1 MIWSRNATHLREQ
14 LMLVALHCRAVNS
27 IRRLARAGEPGQIR
41 RNGVSPLGDIKLFE
55 IKNGQVGELLGATD
69 IIEKS
74 VQTLFE
80 TNLEALL
87 GVRFLASEFTTT
99 HGGRIDTLGLDENG
113 CPVILEYKR
122 ASNENVINQGLFYL
136 DWLMDH
142 RKDFQWLVLEKL
154 GKEAAEAVD
163 WSAPRLVCIA
173 GDFNRYDDHAVKQ
186 IQRNIE
192 LIRYRRFRADLL
204 MLDLIAAT
212 AVKGSVVEGK
222 PSLASQGSG
231 LPTKFKTVSTTL
243 SELDDHM
250 LDRFEALRAF
260 LMALGD
266 DVQETTLRFYI
277 AFKRIKNFACIEFRP
292 TTGRILVYVKA
303 NPSEVPLEPGFTR
316 DVSQVGHFGTGDL
329 EITLSKSDDLERA
342 KPLIQRS
349 YEAS

>member
-1 MIWSRNATHLREQ
+1 
-14 LMLVALHCRAVNS
+14 
-27 IRRLARAGEPGQIR
+27 
-41 RNGVSPLGDIKLFE
+41 
-55 IKNGQVGELLGATD
+55 VGELLGATETV
-69 IIEKS
+69 EKS

-80 TNLEALL
+80 KNLEALL

-154 GKEAAEAVD
+154 GKQAAEAVD
-163 WSAPRLVCIA
+163 WSAPRLICIA

-192 LIRYRRFRADLL
+192 LIRYRRFGPDLL
-204 MLDLIAAT
+204 MLDLIAAA
-212 AVKGSVVEGK
+212 AVKGVVTDSKPLSLGEGSVAAGK
-222 PSLASQGSG
+222 Y
-231 LPTKFKTVSTTL
+231 KTISTTL
-243 SELDDHM
+243 SELDNSVM
-250 LDRFEALRAF
+250 DRFEALRAF

-277 AFKRIKNFACIEFRP
+277 AFKRIKNFACVEFRP
-292 TTGRILVYVKA
+292 TAGRILVYVKID
-303 NPSEVPLEPGFTR
+303 PSEVSLEPGFTR

-329 EITLSKSDDLERA
+329 EITLSTPDDLERA